1 VWIDWILSFFAID
14 ANNITDMQV
23 DIHLP
28 KENGLK
34 SLNLMVSH
42 TSSHDYSFFLTSVT
56 IDHHM
61 LLAPKR

>member
-1 VWIDWILSFFAID
+1 MWIDWIFSFFAIN

-42 TSSHDYSFFLTSVT
+42 TTSHDYSFFSLKRHYRSPY
-56 IDHHM
+56 
-61 LLAPKR
+61 APGT